1 MSPLKGVTRTGA
13 TIRTPVRVRLDTMRL
28 AGIDVSELDCLALID
43 LLQRVGRD
51 ADLALAQRIER
62 GLDRAVRTLPLSPAE
77 RDQLLG
83 VLDKP
88 PDSLLEFRG
97 DARPRPSRAIVS

>member
-1 MSPLKGVTRTGA
+1 
-13 TIRTPVRVRLDTMRL
+13 MRL

-77 RDQLLG
+77 RDQLLS
-83 VLDKP
+83 VLDQP

-97 DARPRPSRAIVS
+97 TLARDRRERS